1 MLRNLLD
8 FGGRAARAAACAA
21 LLAGGSGALAQGIAD
36 TAPVTTAP
44 VREPAG
50 QEVGAPPAAAQPA
63 PPSRDWSEWALA
75 LSVLS
80 LIGVAFLIATRP
92 KHRPRSSASSAA
104 SNTTRLAGT
113 TDELTPGQFKEVQ
126 KMIARALADQN
137 RSAPGPASPAPA
149 APAPSTPANRPK
161 PAVNTPR
168 PKIASTALPPP
179 GAPVGPPAPPAA
191 PAETEAAPP
200 EALAEQPAA
209 APMPPAPV
217 GPRRAYVSSAPVNG
231 RFRRN
236 VLQGQPAHNSIYEL
250 TWDPARPDETTFQVN
265 SDPAS
270 HPRHISSYADVLEPA
285 CEFNLPQGAASRI
298 VTEAPGLLR
307 RVDGDDWEIVRKA
320 RIYFA

>member
-1 MLRNLLD
+1 MLHKLLD
-8 FGGRAARAAACAA
+8 FGGRAARVTACAA
-21 LLAGGSGALAQGIAD
+21 LLASGSGALAQGIESP
-36 TAPVTTAP
+36 APVANAP
-44 VREPAG
+44 AQESAG
-50 QEVGAPPAAAQPA
+50 QEVGAPAAAAQPV
-63 PPSRDWSEWALA
+63 PSRDWSEWALA
-75 LSVLS
+75 LSALS
-80 LIGVAFLIATRP
+80 LIGVVFLIMTRP
-92 KHRPRSSASSAA
+92 KHRHRASSGSVAS
-104 SNTTRLAGT
+104 SNTTRLAGA

-137 RSAPGPASPAPA
+137 RPAASPAAPAPA
-149 APAPSTPANRPK
+149 APMASAAANRPK
-161 PAVNTPR
+161 QAVNAPR
-168 PKIASTALPPP
+168 PKVASTAVPPP
-179 GAPVGPPAPPAA
+179 EAPVGAPVAL
-191 PAETEAAPP
+191 AEP
-200 EALAEQPAA
+200 EAVVPEVSAEQPAA
-209 APMPPAPV
+209 PAPPAPV

-265 SDPAS
+265 PDPVS

-320 RIYFA
+320 RIHFA

>member
-1 MLRNLLD
+1 MLRKLLD
-8 FGGRAARAAACAA
+8 FGKSAVQGLAVAV
-21 LLAGGSGALAQGIAD
+21 LLAGPSGGALAQGIASPES
-36 TAPVTTAP
+36 T
-44 VREPAG
+44 
-50 QEVGAPPAAAQPA
+50 AAAKEEIAQPVVTQA
-63 PPSRDWSEWALA
+63 VPASHDWSEWALA

-80 LIGVAFLIATRP
+80 LIGVVFLVATRP
-92 KHRPRSSASSAA
+92 KHRHRSSSSSVASAT
-104 SNTTRLAGT
+104 TTRLAGA

-126 KMIARALADQN
+126 KMIARALADQS
-137 RSAPGPASPAPA
+137 RPASGPAASAPA
-149 APAPSTPANRPK
+149 APVASVAANRPK
-161 PAVNTPR
+161 QVVNAPR
-168 PKIASTALPPP
+168 PKTASTALPPP
-179 GAPVGPPAPPAA
+179 EAPVGPPATPVAA
-191 PAETEAAPP
+191 EANKS
-200 EALAEQPAA
+200 EVSAEQSVVSPA
-209 APMPPAPV
+209 PPAPT

-265 SDPAS
+265 PDPAS

-320 RIYFA
+320 RIHFA

>member
-1 MLRNLLD
+1 MLRKLLN
-8 FGGRAARAAACAA
+8 FGGRAARVAACAA
-21 LLAGGSGALAQGIAD
+21 LLAGGHGALAQGI
-36 TAPVTTAP
+36 PSP
-44 VREPAG
+44 EPTVAT
-50 QEVGAPPAAAQPA
+50 EEAAAQPVA
-63 PPSRDWSEWALA
+63 AQAVSPSRDWSEWALA

-80 LIGVAFLIATRP
+80 LIGVAFLVVTRP
-92 KHRPRSSASSAA
+92 KHRHRSSSS
-104 SNTTRLAGT
+104 SGSGSPTTRLAGA

-137 RSAPGPASPAPA
+137 RPGPGPAGPA
-149 APAPSTPANRPK
+149 AASAASNSANRPK
-161 PAVNTPR
+161 LAANTPR
-168 PKIASTALPPP
+168 PKTASTALPPP
-179 GAPVGPPAPPAA
+179 EAPAA
-191 PAETEAAPP
+191 PVAAEP
-200 EALAEQPAA
+200 QAA
-209 APMPPAPV
+209 AEPAVAAEPAPAPPAPV

-265 SDPAS
+265 PDVAS

>member
-1 MLRNLLD
+1 MLRKLLN
-8 FGGRAARAAACAA
+8 FGGRAARVVACAA
-21 LLAGGSGALAQGIAD
+21 LLAGGRGALAQGIPSPEP
-36 TAPVTTAP
+36 TAATEEAVAQPVA
-44 VREPAG
+44 A
-50 QEVGAPPAAAQPA
+50 QAAPPATH
-63 PPSRDWSEWALA
+63 DWSEWALA

-80 LIGVAFLIATRP
+80 LIGVAFLIVTRP
-92 KHRPRSSASSAA
+92 KHRHRSLSS
-104 SNTTRLAGT
+104 SGSSSSTTRLAGA

-137 RSAPGPASPAPA
+137 RPAPGPASPAA
-149 APAPSTPANRPK
+149 ASAASNSANRPK
-161 PAVNTPR
+161 LAANTPR
-168 PKIASTALPPP
+168 PKTGSTALPPP
-179 GAPVGPPAPPAA
+179 EAPAA
-191 PAETEAAPP
+191 PVAAEP
-200 EALAEQPAA
+200 QAA
-209 APMPPAPV
+209 AEPAVTAEPAPAPPAPV

-265 SDPAS
+265 PDVAS
-270 HPRHISSYADVLEPA
+270 HARHISSYADVLEPA